1 MEKGYIKEADI
12 MVFPENYGLEFLKE
26 DDMVLGLAAYTA
38 KNGKPVVGYYGTPYF
53 FQPMGNMEFWI
64 STERNETGGLSVAE
78 IHSHCCGR
86 CVWDLV
92 HSGIDITP
100 RDGSKRERIIL
111 FHRADGESGLIP
123 VNLINADVLPSF
135 CKGDKFRAQV
145 IAIPLIIN
153 YYADE
158 DEYENAQP
166 ENENGEKWMDANG
179 ALLPMRFLYNHN
191 PEHYDSS
198 KDYISDSHVQF
209 NATVTGL
216 YYGAFEF
223 ADTRD
228 NTFIRCFADT
238 SFGELEFVHSYEQVP
253 EEQRKNIKVGSVI
266 SGVCVISGDVA
277 IEKYENGIIKDFDH
291 DLRLLRYSFDK
302 GDTERLR
309 SVLAETAVY
318 ETDTSGK
325 SFIGPDEIVNKIQY
339 VKENTDDT
347 ENQYFAHLATITEN
361 GGAEY
366 PVGTRCIVLAS
377 GSETNYE
384 SVAFITVDENGMIT
398 HIKISMDKK
407 YHFKIDD

>member
-1 MEKGYIKEADI
+1 
-12 MVFPENYGLEFLKE
+12 MVYPENYGLEFLKE

-38 KNGKPVVGYYGTPYF
+38 KNGKPVKGYYGTPYF

-64 STERNETGGLSVAE
+64 STERNETGGLSVAD

-86 CVWDLV
+86 CIWDLV

-111 FHRADGESGLIP
+111 FHRADGESGFIP

-135 CKGDKFRAQV
+135 FKGDKFRAQV

-158 DEYENAQP
+158 DEYEDAQP
-166 ENENGEKWMDANG
+166 EDENGEKWMDANG

-191 PEHYDSS
+191 PERYDSS
-198 KDYISDSHVQF
+198 KDYLSDSHVQF

-216 YYGAFEF
+216 YYGTFEF

-228 NTFIRCFADT
+228 NTFIRCLADT

-253 EEQRKNIKVGSVI
+253 KEQRKNIKVGSVI
-266 SGVCVISGDVA
+266 SGVCVISGDAA
-277 IEKYENGIIKDFDH
+277 IEKYKNGIIKDFNH

-325 SFIGPDEIVNKIQY
+325 SFIGPDEIINKIQY
-339 VKENTDDT
+339 VKENTDNT
-347 ENQYFAHLATITEN
+347 ENQYFSHYAVITEN
-361 GGAEY
+361 GGEGY
-366 PVGTRCIVLAS
+366 PIGTKCIVLAS

-384 SVAFITVDENGMIT
+384 SVAFITVDENGMII
-398 HIKISMDKK
+398 HIKISTDKK

>member
-1 MEKGYIKEADI
+1 
-12 MVFPENYGLEFLKE
+12 MVYPENYGLEFLKE

-38 KNGKPVVGYYGTPYF
+38 KNGKPVKGYYGTPYF

-86 CVWDLV
+86 CVWDLA

-111 FHRADGESGLIP
+111 FNRDDGESGLVP

-158 DEYENAQP
+158 SEYEDAQQ
-166 ENENGEKWMDANG
+166 EDENGEKWMIANG
-179 ALLPMRFLYNHN
+179 ALLPVSFLNNHN
-191 PEHYDSS
+191 PEKYDNS
-198 KDYISDSHVQF
+198 KDYESDSYIQF
-209 NATVTGL
+209 KATVTDL
-216 YYGAFEF
+216 YHGTFDF
-223 ADTRD
+223 AGKCG

-253 EEQRKNIKVGSVI
+253 EEQRDNIKIGSVI
-266 SGVCVISGDVA
+266 SGVCIISGDVA

-302 GDTERLR
+302 GDAERLR
-309 SVLAETAVY
+309 SVLAESAVY
-318 ETDTSGK
+318 DTDTSGQ
-325 SFIGPDEIVNKIQY
+325 SFPGPDEIIKKIKY
-339 VKENTDDT
+339 VKENTTGT
-347 ENQYFAHLATITEN
+347 ENQYFAHFATITEN

-377 GSETNYE
+377 GSETNYK
-384 SVAFITVDENGMIT
+384 SVAFIKADENGMIT
-398 HIKISMDKK
+398 HIKISTDKR